1 MALPAIAILHY
12 SAPPVIGGVE
22 STMAAHAKLLAD
34 RGYPVKLVAG
44 RGEPADE
51 RVPVCIIPEMDSK
64 HPEVLATGAQLERG
78 EGVEAC
84 AALADRIRAQLEACL
99 ADVDVCIV
107 HNAATLH
114 KNLPLTQAL
123 FDLSQRGLPTIAWC
137 HDLAW
142 NDPLYTGALHDGQP
156 WDLLRTRWPGVQYV
170 VVSGARHHELAHLL
184 RMSEDAIRVIPP
196 GVDPIE
202 LLGIG
207 PVAAQW
213 VRKGLLDGAP
223 LLLLPARVTRRKN
236 IELGIQVTAALVRMG
251 HPARLLVMGP
261 LGPHNPSNAA
271 YLAELDRQRAA
282 LGLGDSVVFLSQHAP
297 VDDSVRRDLYLLA
310 DALFMPSAREGFGIP
325 VLEAGIARLP
335 VFTSDIPPFH
345 ESAGEWASYFNLADE
360 PAKIARLISEALE
373 IDARYQLR
381 QRVLGEY
388 AWPRLFVERIEPLL
402 RETCPNETL
411 NSR

>member
-1 MALPAIAILHY
+1 M
-12 SAPPVIGGVE
+12 G
-22 STMAAHAKLLAD
+22 AHARLLAD
-34 RGYPVKLVAG
+34 RGYSVKIVAG
-44 RGEPADE
+44 RGESADE
-51 RVPVCIIPEMDSK
+51 RVPLCLIPEMDSK
-64 HPEVLATGAQLERG
+64 HPEVLAIGARLERG
-78 EGVEAC
+78 VGVEAC
-84 AALADRIRAQLEACL
+84 AALAARIRAQFESCL
-99 ADVDVCIV
+99 AGVDACIV

-123 FDLSQRGLPTIAWC
+123 YELSQRGLPTIAWC

-142 NDPLYTGALHDGQP
+142 KDPLYTGALHDGLP

-170 VVSGARHHELAHLL
+170 VVSEARRRELALL
-184 RMSEDAIRVIPP
+184 LQMSADEIRVIPP
-196 GVDPIE
+196 GVDPVE

-213 VRKGLLDGAP
+213 VRQGLLDGAP

-236 IELGIQVTAALVRMG
+236 IELGIQVTAELRRIGRA
-251 HPARLLVMGP
+251 ARLLVMGP

-282 LGLGDSVVFLSQHAP
+282 LELGDSVVFLSQHAA

-335 VFTSDIPPFH
+335 VFTSDIAPFH
-345 ESAGEWASYFNLADE
+345 ESAGEWASYFSLADE
-360 PAKIARLISEALE
+360 PAEIARRIAEVLEA
-373 IDARYQLR
+373 DARYQLR
-381 QRVLGEY
+381 QRVLYEY

-402 RETCPNETL
+402 RETCRSQTL
-411 NSR
+411 NFP